1 MVDYRYEDTIY
12 VTNRFMVYAM
22 FPDCNISMH
31 VLWGRA
37 KQNTVYAV
45 GKSIFNRT
53 SETNIG
59 ELMLTYGGGG
69 HRNAGTCQADNAL
82 ADVVKDALIQRINAD
97 G

>member
-1 MVDYRYEDTIY
+1 V
-12 VTNRFMVYAM
+12 F
-22 FPDCNISMH
+22 
-31 VLWGRA
+31 
-37 KQNTVYAV
+37 AV

-69 HRNAGTCQADNAL
+69 HRNVGTCQSDNAS
-82 ADVVKDALIQRINAD
+82 ADIVRDALVQRINDD